1 MKYDEEYCK
10 ICEQLGNHIKSI
22 RESKDISL
30 KEISKI
36 TGIRENYLEKIEIGK
51 AYNVH
56 VSRHLFKIADALKI
70 TIHEL
75 MMFET

>member
-30 KEISKI
+30 KEVSTN
-36 TGIRENYLEKIEIGK
+36 TGIR
-51 AYNVH
+51 
-56 VSRHLFKIADALKI
+56 
-70 TIHEL
+70 
-75 MMFET
+75 